1 MSIYITGDVHGDFS
15 ELQQWCCAMESKKSD
30 IIVILGDVALNY
42 FGGWKDYKRKKK
54 ANALGPEISAF
65 MEIMRCGQKI
75 LSARN
80 FSCTSKAAGGMKYYE

>member
-54 ANALGPEISAF
+54 ANALGPEIFTF
-65 MEIMRCGQKI
+65 MEIMRCGQKMPDASKYV
-75 LSARN
+75 LSKSRTA
-80 FSCTSKAAGGMKYYE
+80 SGK

>member
-42 FGGWKDYKRKKK
+42 FAVGKIINERKKQMH
-54 ANALGPEISAF
+54 LDQRFSAF
-65 MEIMRCGQKI
+65 MEIMRCGQKMPDAMN
-75 LSARN
+75 S
-80 FSCTSKAAGGMKYYE
+80 

>member
-42 FGGWKDYKRKKK
+42 FGG
-54 ANALGPEISAF
+54 
-65 MEIMRCGQKI
+65 CG
-75 LSARN
+75 LSN
-80 FSCTSKAAGGMKYYE
+80 NLQ